1 MLKIKRKFKGSKS
14 KKKLFTYKGNLRRLS
29 EDCSVE
35 FYKSEKS
42 GMIYSKCW
50 KKKSYIQ
57 EYFTQQGNHPE

>member
-42 GMIYSKCW
+42 GMIYSKC
-50 KKKSYIQ
+50 
-57 EYFTQQGNHPE
+57 